1 MSHPNS
7 SIFFKISS
15 TFISF
20 LERLVPHIK
29 NEALTLYF
37 SNVSNNSRVLS
48 PGPSSKVKAI
58 IGLLGSITLLLSFVV
73 FSSVLLVSSFVS
85 VEVFSLLS
93 ATFFVFST
101 TPPLTLTTF
110 LLSLFFSIKA
120 QPPATITKHN
130 INNVDITRILSC
142 LILLCF
148 FSFLVILFISIIY
161 IYVS

>member
-1 MSHPNS
+1 M
-7 SIFFKISS
+7 
-15 TFISF
+15 
-20 LERLVPHIK
+20 PHIK

-73 FSSVLLVSSFVS
+73 SSSVLLVSSFVS

-120 QPPATITKHN
+120 QPPATITKQN